1 MLVSASQPLGR
12 PGPALPCGWRD
23 AARSRGRDPASRHQP
38 LSHRGAAV
46 TGTAVAALEA
56 TGTASGSVLEPAAG
70 LDEAT
75 RVLLELARAA
85 SVAAAAV
92 TPPPLLPAGAAEAMT
107 ALSASGLA
115 ANTQAARASDWAG
128 FTRWCATG
136 GHSPLPAHPL
146 LVRWYVTQKA
156 TELKPDGSFAYA
168 PATLTRWVATINAA
182 HTAAGLPRPGRDE
195 GVTQALSA
203 IRRVRASPP
212 RRRAPLLTDDLR
224 LLLTTA
230 RTQADGGGWAARAAE
245 RRDSCLLLFGLA
257 GALRRSELVGLTVD
271 DITPSRAD
279 GLVVTLRRS
288 KTDQHAAGRTVTL
301 PYGVHPETCP
311 VCAHLRWQQ
320 VLDAHTA
327 GGRAGVIRLLRR
339 PVPFTAHCCR
349 ADPTPP
355 GVPTTSSSTESA
367 AEQAG
372 TPGGLPLFRTVHRTG
387 NLGDGPLTGAAVHHV
402 VQRRAAQAGFGP
414 SLVALLGGHSLRVG
428 FVTQAVRNGA
438 TTQTVMAQTG
448 HADERMVSVYA
459 RRHAGLVGNAVTH
472 IGL

>member
-1 MLVSASQPLGR
+1 M
-12 PGPALPCGWRD
+12 
-23 AARSRGRDPASRHQP
+23 
-38 LSHRGAAV
+38 
-46 TGTAVAALEA
+46 TGTAVAPLEA
-56 TGTASGSVLEPAAG
+56 AGAAPRTVLEPAAG

-92 TPPPLLPAGAAEAMT
+92 TPPPLLPTGAAEAMT
-107 ALSASGLA
+107 ALSGSGLA
-115 ANTQAARASDWAG
+115 ANTEAARASDWAG
-128 FTRWCATG
+128 FTRWCTAG

-203 IRRVRASPP
+203 IRRVRATPP

-230 RTQADGGGWAARAAE
+230 RADADVGGWAARAAE

-271 DITPSRAD
+271 DIAPSRAD

-288 KTDQHAAGRTVTL
+288 KTDQQGAGRTVTL

-311 VCAHLRWQQ
+311 VCAHLRWRE

-327 GGRAGVIRLLRR
+327 AGRAGVIRLLRR
-339 PVPFTAHCCR
+339 PEPFVGHCCR
-349 ADPTPP
+349 ADAVSP
-355 GVPTTSSSTESA
+355 GVPTGCSSPKSTA
-367 AEQAG
+367 VG

-387 NLGDGPLTGAAVHHV
+387 ALGDGPLTGAAVHHV

-414 SLVALLGGHSLRVG
+414 TLVALLGGHSLRVG